1 MPLAAYMSA
10 RLSLSYIC
18 KHIFIFDSVSAIL
31 SPCVNVLPCPP
42 PHSPPGSAPDTGN
55 VIFTTPRQEEGEGE
69 EGEQMSPRGRVGQ
82 MSTSAG
88 DFSTVNSTNI
98 LSICEV

>member
-18 KHIFIFDSVSAIL
+18 KHIFIFYSVSAIL

-42 PHSPPGSAPDTGN
+42 PTHPQVLPPDTGN
-55 VIFTTPRQEEGEGE
+55 LIFTTPRQEEGE
-69 EGEQMSPRGRVGQ
+69 EGEQMFPRGRVGRCPQ
-82 MSTSAG
+82 VPAI
-88 DFSTVNSTNI
+88 FATVNSNNI